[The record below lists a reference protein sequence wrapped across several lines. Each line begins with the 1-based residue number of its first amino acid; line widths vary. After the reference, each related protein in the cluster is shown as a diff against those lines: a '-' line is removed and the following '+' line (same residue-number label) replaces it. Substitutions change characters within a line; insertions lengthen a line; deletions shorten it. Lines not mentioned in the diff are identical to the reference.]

1 MKATGCKVLSTA
13 TTVKEAVW
21 LEQRGCDA
29 IIAQG
34 LEAGGH
40 RGMFLT
46 ELMSTQVGTMALVPQ
61 VVDAVSV
68 PVIATG
74 GIADGRGIT
83 AALALGAGGVQL
95 GTAYLFCPEAAV
107 APVHRQALKAAQA
120 DQTAVTNVFT
130 GRAARVLV
138 NRAVGV
144 LGPMSELAPGFPR
157 ASGALSPLRVKAEAA
172 GSADFTPLWSG
183 QAAHLGRDLPAMQL
197 TLLLAEEAKLRGA

>member
-1 MKATGCKVLSTA
+1 
-13 TTVKEAVW
+13 
-21 LEQRGCDA
+21 
-29 IIAQG
+29 
-34 LEAGGH
+34 
-40 RGMFLT
+40 MFLT

-120 DQTAVTNVFT
+120 DQTAVRTSSPDVP
-130 GRAARVLV
+130 RVSWSI
-138 NRAVGV
+138 
-144 LGPMSELAPGFPR
+144 GP
-157 ASGALSPLRVKAEAA
+157 
-172 GSADFTPLWSG
+172 SACSG
-183 QAAHLGRDLPAMQL
+183 Q
-197 TLLLAEEAKLRGA
+197 